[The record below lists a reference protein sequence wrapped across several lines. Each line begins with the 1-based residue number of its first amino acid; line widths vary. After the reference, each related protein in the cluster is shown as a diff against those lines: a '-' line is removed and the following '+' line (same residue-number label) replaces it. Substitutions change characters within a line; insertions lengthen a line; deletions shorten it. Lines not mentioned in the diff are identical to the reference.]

1 MQISFCLQINHD
13 FSWSVV
19 LYQQQ
24 IEYSTSTVLN
34 RFSLNLNS
42 AAELCQVIQ
51 ALESRIICQGNPD
64 EKFTLLYSYKKGI
77 FKDQS
82 VMYYIVVTALHGC
95 CNYYVG
101 CTQISILFCIIS
113 YTHIHVYN
121 VSCYIIGSAVV
132 AKVEN
137 HIQSHPT
144 IRHSK
149 CDLQQVTI

>member
-1 MQISFCLQINHD
+1 MNLTRVYIPDIIISQVGLMHQGFDDTCRIVFCRIECQIGKSVQISFCLQINHD

-51 ALESRIICQGNPD
+51 ALESSIICQGNPD

-82 VMYYIVVTALHGC
+82 VMY
-95 CNYYVG
+95 
-101 CTQISILFCIIS
+101 IL
-113 YTHIHVYN
+113 
-121 VSCYIIGSAVV
+121 
-132 AKVEN
+132 
-137 HIQSHPT
+137 
-144 IRHSK
+144 
-149 CDLQQVTI
+149 